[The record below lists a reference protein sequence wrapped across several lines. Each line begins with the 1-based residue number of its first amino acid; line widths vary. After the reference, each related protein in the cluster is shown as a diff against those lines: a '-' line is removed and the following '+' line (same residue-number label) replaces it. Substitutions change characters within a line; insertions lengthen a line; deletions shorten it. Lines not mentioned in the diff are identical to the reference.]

1 MSLGLRKALI
11 KKVWENAVQRLSNEA
26 GTKSGEEEEGK
37 EEREGRDKRLRGRG
51 RKEPKVP
58 FSPTLFKDA
67 SKAYLRVAYERN
79 SS

>member
-58 FSPTLFKDA
+58 FSPTLLKDA
-67 SKAYLRVAYERN
+67 SKAYMRVAYERN